1 MVCIGYFLDKA
12 ASFFKEV
19 QLSGSGSGP
28 KVKRLK
34 SLRARYAIL
43 NAEAILIFVAVYLVA
58 ISFSFV
64 YAFQT
69 LAAFGFLLMVA
80 CVIFYRVVLLLDSCF

>member
-1 MVCIGYFLDKA
+1 MDPDQA
-12 ASFFKEV
+12 
-19 QLSGSGSGP
+19 Q

-34 SLRARYAIL
+34 SLRVRYAMVRYAIL

-64 YAFQT
+64 CVFQA
-69 LAAFGFLLMVA
+69 LAVFGFLLMVA
-80 CVIFYRVVLLLDSCF
+80 CMISYSVILLLDSCF